1 MYRRFLRF
9 PVFALLAALS
19 VTAVIIGC
27 GGATEDVAPAAQPAA
42 ATQAPAAGQPAAP
55 AAATNTPAPAP
66 VRATNTPAPADATL
80 APTPTQRASVLAATP
95 RPTLAPVETGEGEL
109 VTDRLIAVL
118 DPPSL
123 ESMLDCEVTGS
134 GVVNYR
140 MSAEFMVDASRLDGS
155 YEPMLATEWG
165 ITPDGRTWNF
175 KLRQGVSWQHG
186 WGEFTADD
194 VVHSLNYYTNPEC
207 RASYSDYFRSD
218 PGQRG

>member
-1 MYRRFLRF
+1 M
-9 PVFALLAALS
+9 
-19 VTAVIIGC
+19 IIGC

-42 ATQAPAAGQPAAP
+42 ATQAPASGQQAAP

-186 WGEFTADD
+186 VGGI
-194 VVHSLNYYTNPEC
+194 H
-207 RASYSDYFRSD
+207 RR
-218 PGQRG
+218 